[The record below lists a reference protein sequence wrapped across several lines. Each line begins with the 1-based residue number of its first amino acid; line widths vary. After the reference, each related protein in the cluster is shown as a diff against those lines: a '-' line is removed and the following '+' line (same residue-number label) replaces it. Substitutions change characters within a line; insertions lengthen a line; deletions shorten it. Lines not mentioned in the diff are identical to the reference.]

1 MFVRRTFP
9 LALFLAALAAG
20 PALAQTAQAPG
31 RPLPAQAL
39 PAQAAPEDFSCRAN
53 LVRLW
58 VSIPVG
64 EHASPWFAP
73 FWEPAVERGVT
84 PSVRA
89 ACLELLDEPLV
100 VFDQDP
106 PSAAPAEPIS

>member
-1 MFVRRTFP
+1 MFDGRTFP
-9 LALFLAALAAG
+9 LALFLTALAAG
-20 PALAQTAQAPG
+20 PALAQTAQAPATA
-31 RPLPAQAL
+31 RPLPAQTL
-39 PAQAAPEDFSCRAN
+39 PQAAPGDFSCRAN

-58 VSIPVG
+58 VSIPVD
-64 EHASPWFAP
+64 ERATPWFAP

-106 PSAAPAEPIS
+106 PSAAGPPTS